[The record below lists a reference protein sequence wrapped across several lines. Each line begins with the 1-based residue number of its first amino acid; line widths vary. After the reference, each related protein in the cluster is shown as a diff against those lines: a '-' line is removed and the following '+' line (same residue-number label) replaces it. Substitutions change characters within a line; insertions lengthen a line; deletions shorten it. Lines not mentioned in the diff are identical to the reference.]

1 MLAYALAIFTGAFLL
16 FQVQPLIAKFIL
28 PWFGGSPGVWTT
40 CLLFFQ
46 LLLLGGYA
54 FAHLIASL
62 LGPRGQAIAYGTA
75 LLVAMAFLPI
85 VPPEGLK
92 PDADTV
98 PTLRILVLLGV
109 SVGFPYLV
117 LASTSPLMQSWF
129 SRTLPDASPYR
140 LYALS
145 NAGSLLALLSYPF
158 VTEPLLSRQTQAY
171 VWSFAFVTY
180 ALLGG
185 YCALRLVRHD
195 ASGEAEP
202 ETPTAFALAWRP
214 AVSAR
219 FLWVLLP
226 ACGSL
231 LLLAITN
238 ELTIDIAPV
247 PFLWV
252 LPLSIYLLTF
262 IISFDHERWYSRPV
276 FFAALVGCLIAIL
289 PMLGDTVDASLGSQ
303 IAALSISLFVFC
315 MICHGELA
323 RHKPPARFLTSY
335 YLSIAAGGALGSLFV
350 AVVAPLIFT
359 AYLELH
365 IGLVLCCL
373 LFMASVW
380 TSPRSWLHGGRPRWA
395 WIAMALVL
403 LAFGATL
410 TVGAAT
416 ELAAATEM
424 SRNFYGV
431 LSITDVLTG
440 TPGHTVK
447 LNHGRILHGLQ
458 FVHAA
463 RTLFPTSYYGGL
475 SGAGLALRAF
485 PRQGARRIGL
495 VGLGVGTLTAYSR
508 PGEYVRGD
516 EGRTL
521 VIHRDLGSAAPD
533 VGIGAGIV
541 LCQDRPG
548 RGIDLVNHVDH
559 VPHVLTVRH
568 DPGGVAE
575 IVEGHAHRRA
585 AGQRDRVNDRHG
597 RRVDGVHLVGEEAR
611 HVDRGAVGRDRQ
623 VKRHQAHRDFL
634 DHRVGGGVNDRHRVP
649 VLLGDVELRSVFEG
663 NARRRAGE
671 RPQEDGL
678 NNGVGVQIDDRD
690 RVGVAVRNVDRVEE
704 TRAGLSVCRRGQ
716 HGERNDEKGRRQGA
730 PCEPAADHRSYLRV
744 SEHLS
749 AFFYLI

>member
-54 FAHLIASL
+54 FAHLIASR

-335 YLSIAAGGALGSLFV
+335 YLSIAAGGARGSLFV

-359 AYLELH
+359 ADLELH

-395 WIAMALVL
+395 WMAMALVL

-508 PGEYVRGD
+508 PGEYVRIYEINPEVKRLAETRFTFLSHAAAEVDIVMGD
-516 EGRTL
+516 ARLSMERE
-521 VIHRDLGSAAPD
+521 DPQEFD
-533 VGIGAGIV
+533 VLLLDAFSSDAIPV
-541 LCQDRPG
+541 HL
-548 RGIDLVNHVDH
+548 
-559 VPHVLTVRH
+559 LTVEAFETYLRH
-568 DPGGVAE
+568 LRPDGVLGVHISNRHLELKPVVARLAEHFGLEYRQIINQEDNHRGVFTADWMLLTSNQEFLSHPAIKQNALDADDVAAVALWTDDYVNILE
-575 IVEGHAHRRA
+575 IV
-585 AGQRDRVNDRHG
+585 
-597 RRVDGVHLVGEEAR
+597 
-611 HVDRGAVGRDRQ
+611 
-623 VKRHQAHRDFL
+623 
-634 DHRVGGGVNDRHRVP
+634 
-649 VLLGDVELRSVFEG
+649 SW
-663 NARRRAGE
+663 
-671 RPQEDGL
+671 
-678 NNGVGVQIDDRD
+678 
-690 RVGVAVRNVDRVEE
+690 
-704 TRAGLSVCRRGQ
+704 
-716 HGERNDEKGRRQGA
+716 
-730 PCEPAADHRSYLRV
+730 
-744 SEHLS
+744 
-749 AFFYLI
+749 